1 MSNTEKNSLARFAA
15 VAKNLASGYGVP
27 GSCILTQLQWKTD
40 MERSAIIERLI
51 EVMEDVFDLDAIEYR
66 DELSAADIEEWD
78 SLSNIRFIVAV
89 EKEFGVRLTNSE
101 IGGLENV
108 GQLVQ
113 LIAEKSS
120 S

>member
-1 MSNTEKNSLARFAA
+1 
-15 VAKNLASGYGVP
+15 
-27 GSCILTQLQWKTD
+27 
-40 MERSAIIERLI
+40 MERSAIIERLT
-51 EVMEDVFDLDAIEYR
+51 EVMEDVFDLDEIEYR

-89 EKEFGVRLTNSE
+89 EKAFGIRLTNSE

-113 LIAEKSS
+113 LIGDRAPS
-120 S
+120 

>member
-1 MSNTEKNSLARFAA
+1 
-15 VAKNLASGYGVP
+15 
-27 GSCILTQLQWKTD
+27 
-40 MERSAIIERLI
+40 MERSAIIDRLT
-51 EVMEDVFDLDAIEYR
+51 EVMEDVFDLDEVAYR

-101 IGGLENV
+101 ISALENV

-113 LIAEKSS
+113 VIKDKVSA
-120 S
+120 